1 MVTKT
6 RIEHDLIGDIEV
18 PKDALWGV
26 HTARAVANFPITGVS
41 IGHYRNFVRA
51 FGLVKAAAARANGTT
66 GALSKQKAEVI
77 YQAAMDVANG
87 LLDDQFV
94 VDAIQGGAGTSTNM
108 NANEV
113 IANRALQL
121 MGKEFGDYDVIHP
134 INDVNASQSTNDVYP
149 TALKIALIFEIQELI
164 QSLTTLENAYRTK
177 AREFSDV
184 IKMGRTQ
191 LQDAVPMT
199 LGQTFDSYAVTT
211 HEDIQRLTE
220 ITKLLT
226 EINLGGTA
234 IGTRLNAPAEYV
246 TEVTKELSE
255 LTGVPLTTAEN
266 LVEATQDTGVFVSCS
281 SVLKRV
287 AIKQSKIANDLRL
300 LSSGPRAG
308 LNEINLP
315 PKQAGSSI
323 MPGKVNPVIPE
334 VMNQIAFTV
343 IGNDLTVSLA
353 AEAGQLELNAFEPV
367 IARSLMMSIGYLR
380 RGCITLTQNCIIGIT
395 ANRELL
401 RKTVENSIG
410 LVTAL
415 SPKIG
420 YEKATQVAKVAQ
432 AKGASVKDTVIELGY
447 LTEAEFEALLG
458 DLEALTGPT
467 APTPDDI

>member
-1 MVTKT
+1 VTKT
-6 RIEHDLIGDIEV
+6 RIEHDLIGDIAV
-18 PKDALWGV
+18 PAEALWGV
-26 HTARAVANFPITGVS
+26 HTARAVENFPITGVA
-41 IGHYRNFVRA
+41 IGHYRNLIKA
-51 FGLVKAAAARANGTT
+51 MGLVKAAAAKANGVA
-66 GALSKQKAEVI
+66 GVISQEKADLI
-77 YQAAMDVANG
+77 YRASMDVAHG
-87 LLDDQFV
+87 LLDNQFV

-113 IANRALQL
+113 IANRALQII
-121 MGKEFGDYDVIHP
+121 GKNFGDYEAIHP

-149 TALKIALIFEIQELI
+149 TALKIALIFEMQELI
-164 QSLTTLENAYRTK
+164 RSLTTLENAYRTK

-199 LGQTFDSYAVTT
+199 LGQTFEAYAITT
-211 HEDIQRLTE
+211 GDDVDRLHQVIE
-220 ITKLLT
+220 LMT

-234 IGTRLNAPAEYV
+234 IGTRINASAKYV
-246 TEVTKELSE
+246 TEVCTVLSD
-255 LTGVPLTTAEN
+255 LTGVKLRTAEN
-266 LVEATQDTGVFVSCS
+266 LVEATQDTGVFVRCS
-281 SVLKRV
+281 NALRV
-287 AIKQSKIANDLRL
+287 VAVKQSKISNDLRL

-308 LNEINLP
+308 FNEINLP
-315 PKQAGSSI
+315 AKQAGSSI

-343 IGNDLTVSLA
+343 IGNDLTVALA

-367 IARSLMMSIGYLR
+367 IARSLMMSIGYLK
-380 RGCITLTQNCIIGIT
+380 RGCATLTDNCILGIT

-420 YEKATQVAKVAQ
+420 YEKSTEVAKVAQ
-432 AKGASVKDTVIELGY
+432 ANNASVKDTVIGLGY
-447 LTEAEFEALLG
+447 MTLEEFDAVLG
-458 DLEALTGPT
+458 DLEALTGPET
-467 APTPDDI
+467 ISLEEI

>member
-1 MVTKT
+1 M
-6 RIEHDLIGDIEV
+6 RIEHDLIGEIEV
-18 PKDALWGV
+18 PAKALWGV
-26 HTARAVANFPITGVS
+26 HTARAVENFPITGVP
-41 IGHYRNFVRA
+41 IGHYRNLIKA
-51 FGLVKAAAARANGTT
+51 LGLVKAAAARANGVA
-66 GALSKQKAEVI
+66 GVLPQEKADVI
-77 YQAAMDVANG
+77 HKASMDVANG

-94 VDAIQGGAGTSTNM
+94 TDAIQGGAGTSTNM

-113 IANRALQL
+113 IANRSLEIL
-121 MGKEFGDYDVIHP
+121 GKEYGDYSVIHP

-149 TALKIALIFEIQELI
+149 SALKVALIFELQELI
-164 QSLTTLENAYRTK
+164 NAMIYLEGAYRTK
-177 AREFSDV
+177 AREFKDV

-199 LGQTFDSYAVTT
+199 LGQTFEAYAVTT
-211 HEDIQRLTE
+211 RDDIDRLHQ
-220 ITKLLT
+220 ISKLLT
-226 EINLGGTA
+226 ELNLGGTA
-234 IGTRLNAPAEYV
+234 IGTRLNAPELYV
-246 TEVTKELSE
+246 SEVIKQLSV
-255 LTGVPLTTAEN
+255 LTGVELTTADN

-281 SVLKRV
+281 SALKRV

-308 LNEINLP
+308 FNEINLP
-315 PKQAGSSI
+315 AKQAGSSI

-380 RGCITLTQNCIIGIT
+380 RGCLTMTDNCILGIT
-395 ANRELL
+395 ANEALL

-415 SPKIG
+415 TPKIG
-420 YEKATQVAKVAQ
+420 YERATEVAKLAQ
-432 AKGASVKDTVIELGY
+432 ANDASVKDTVIELGY
-447 LTEAEFEALLG
+447 LSESEFAAILG
-458 DLEALTGPT
+458 DLEALTGPST
-467 APTPDDI
+467 PTPDDI